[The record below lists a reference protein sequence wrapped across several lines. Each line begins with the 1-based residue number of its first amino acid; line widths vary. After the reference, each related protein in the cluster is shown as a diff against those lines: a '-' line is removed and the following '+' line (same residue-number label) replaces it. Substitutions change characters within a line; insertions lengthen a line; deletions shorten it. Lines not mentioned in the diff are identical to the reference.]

1 MDIINCFSVRDINTC
16 ADYERFRNTRAY
28 INIQYEEFI
37 RKRPH
42 EEVHRELMTV
52 SGYAKYTKF
61 LDHLKKW
68 NQLQMKVP
76 VRYLEHIGCK
86 RNVIEFTAE
95 LDLQEY
101 EKALEVARYPWVGIL
116 RIFAGMYSP
125 LYFPDGTSEEEA
137 VRMLV
142 EKQKDMAAKHNGI
155 QFRMAINYPGI
166 KMIFIEAYG
175 KTETQ
180 YYWPR
185 LRFSKSYLLPEIEDG
200 SKQGIAYIK

>member
-1 MDIINCFSVRDINTC
+1 MQTINCFSVREINTC

-28 INIQYEEFI
+28 INNQYEEFI
-37 RKRPH
+37 RNRPY
-42 EEVHRELMTV
+42 EEAHRELMVV
-52 SGYAKYTKF
+52 SGYAKYAKF

-68 NQLQMKVP
+68 KELGMKVP
-76 VRYLEHIGCK
+76 ARYLEHIGCK

-101 EKALEVARYPWVGIL
+101 EKALEVARYPRVGIL
-116 RIFAGMYSP
+116 RIFAAMYSP

-142 EKQKDMAAKHNGI
+142 EKQKDMAAKHSGI

-166 KMIFIEAYG
+166 KMIFIEAHG
-175 KTETQ
+175 KTETK
-180 YYWPR
+180 YYRPR
-185 LRFSKSYLLPEIEDG
+185 ARFSKSYLLPETEDG
-200 SKQGIAYIK
+200 SMMGTCSV